1 MTSRYEEAY
10 ARLWHAQV
18 KQEKNEAPR
27 FRIIS
32 SQELNGDN
40 AKGPLSKHAGLVN
53 RMLLKGMTQADIA
66 QITGKSQQSI
76 SQTLQ
81 RYGLPRPE
89 EK

>member
-18 KQEKNEAPR
+18 K
-27 FRIIS
+27 
-32 SQELNGDN
+32 QELNGDN

-53 RMLLKGMTQADIA
+53 RMLNKGMTQADIA